1 MDTFYKCCSLHL
13 DGKLKSS
20 WVCNDPVMALTYEFN
35 KKTEPRVGKL
45 FAGTRYQVVD
55 RTLDTSVQ
63 TDFGVI
69 LEGEGER
76 AEGPWLKCLCTSLSD
91 VELVRDAW
99 GSWSSDAAAGMRE
112 QHYLGVLLHWFTPRH
127 IVAVYTYVGGF
138 LSKEHAI
145 VVLDAVGIYN
155 PERFAPELLQDDLED

>member
-1 MDTFYKCCSLHL
+1 MDTFYKCCSLHPR
-13 DGKLKSS
+13 GVLKSS

-69 LEGEGER
+69 LEGEGEQ
-76 AEGPWLKCLCTSLSD
+76 ATGPFTRHDLGNHLYSMR
-91 VELVRDAW
+91 V
-99 GSWSSDAAAGMRE
+99 GSSYM
-112 QHYLGVLLHWFTPRH
+112 GVLLDWFTPRY
-127 IVAVYTYVGGF
+127 IVAVYQYPWD
-138 LSKEHAI
+138 I
-145 VVLDAVGIYN
+145 VPVELAVGILSLVGVDTKL
-155 PERFAPELLQDDLED
+155 RFFPSSLPRRYSY